1 MNLLIHKFYHIN
13 EDFSTFTYYL
23 KTLII
28 NRKGCT
34 FKRHENLYIH
44 LHKNTHR
51 TGIFTYTDSRKE
63 NIMRELHHFDIFTL
77 PNSKS
82 EENIVCVTTNGII
95 KRDGTA
101 VMGAGIAKTANLRFK
116 VAEKLADSLR
126 ANGNVVN
133 DLGTYYW
140 KTSRFHLV
148 AFPTKHDWRNPSDL
162 QLIEQSAKQLVTL
175 VNTNGFQHIFLTRPG
190 CGLGQLD
197 WESQVKPIL
206 EPILDDRFTIVYR

>member
-1 MNLLIHKFYHIN
+1 
-13 EDFSTFTYYL
+13 
-23 KTLII
+23 
-28 NRKGCT
+28 
-34 FKRHENLYIH
+34 
-44 LHKNTHR
+44 
-51 TGIFTYTDSRKE
+51 
-63 NIMRELHHFDIFTL
+63 MRELHHFDIFTL
-77 PNSKS
+77 PNNKA

-126 ANGNVVN
+126 TNGNVVS

-162 QLIEQSAKQLVTL
+162 QLIEQSAKQLVVL
-175 VNTNGFQHIFLTRPG
+175 ANTNGFQHIFLTRPG
-190 CGLGQLD
+190 CGCGQLN
-197 WESQVKPIL
+197 WETQVKPIL
-206 EPILDDRFTIVYR
+206 TPILDDRFTIVYR

>member
-1 MNLLIHKFYHIN
+1 MHYNVI
-13 EDFSTFTYYL
+13 
-23 KTLII
+23 
-28 NRKGCT
+28 RKGCT
-34 FKRHENLYIH
+34 FKRHQNLYIY

-51 TGIFTYTDSRKE
+51 AGIFTYTDSRKE

-77 PNSKS
+77 PNNKA

-116 VAEKLADSLR
+116 VAEKLANSIR
-126 ANGNVVN
+126 TNGNIVS

-162 QLIEQSAKQLVTL
+162 QLIEQSAKQLVAL
-175 VNTNGFQHIFLTRPG
+175 ANTNDFQHIFLTRPG
-190 CGLGQLD
+190 CGCGQLD
-197 WESQVKPIL
+197 WETQVKPIL
-206 EPILDDRFTIVYR
+206 TPILDDRFTIVYR

>member
-1 MNLLIHKFYHIN
+1 
-13 EDFSTFTYYL
+13 
-23 KTLII
+23 
-28 NRKGCT
+28 
-34 FKRHENLYIH
+34 
-44 LHKNTHR
+44 
-51 TGIFTYTDSRKE
+51 
-63 NIMRELHHFDIFTL
+63 MRELHHFDIFTL
-77 PNSKS
+77 PNNKA

-126 ANGNVVN
+126 TNGNVVS
-133 DLGTYYW
+133 DLGIYYW

-162 QLIEQSAKQLVTL
+162 QLIEQSAKQLVAF

-190 CGLGQLD
+190 CACGQLD

-206 EPILDDRFTIVYR
+206 ENILDDRFTIVYRQTPIIYHTERNDIMTRCTPPITIEELRITIQDAKEKYKKELGN

>member
-1 MNLLIHKFYHIN
+1 
-13 EDFSTFTYYL
+13 
-23 KTLII
+23 
-28 NRKGCT
+28 
-34 FKRHENLYIH
+34 
-44 LHKNTHR
+44 
-51 TGIFTYTDSRKE
+51 
-63 NIMRELHHFDIFTL
+63 MRELHHFDIFTL
-77 PNSKS
+77 PNNKA

-126 ANGNVVN
+126 TNGNVVS

-162 QLIEQSAKQLVTL
+162 QLILEGYSDDYE
-175 VNTNGFQHIFLTRPG
+175 I
-190 CGLGQLD
+190 
-197 WESQVKPIL
+197 EL
-206 EPILDDRFTIVYR
+206 EPFKFDLAQ